1 MGIIIDVIAYI
12 GYEYN
17 CDLLEIQNSVEI
29 QIEIIFSSLKL
40 KLKFLCAIYDNV
52 ELKIIFLNDKTKE

>member
-29 QIEIIFSSLKL
+29 QIEIIF
-40 KLKFLCAIYDNV
+40 FFI
-52 ELKIIFLNDKTKE
+52 EIKIESFVCNLR

>member
-52 ELKIIFLNDKTKE
+52 NQN